1 MALIAAVIAVIA
13 VVTVAPARYR
23 LVLVFSDASGL
34 VSGDEVLVGP
44 AQVGLVDSIGLT
56 PDGQAAVT
64 VSLDPVL
71 PLPLHEGTVARIEDS
86 GLASIAGH
94 YITLQPGPARAPALA
109 SGATI
114 PSVDTHAE
122 VSFDAVF
129 DSFGAPTRAAL
140 ARIIGGEATAIR
152 GRSAAANATLHYLD
166 PALGSTAA
174 LTAELT
180 RQEGAFDGLLVHGAT
195 ALGALA
201 ARAGQLETLV
211 SATATATG
219 AIAARAGALQRT
231 LTVLP
236 LTLTRS
242 RRTLASTIVTLNTLA
257 PVVSVATGAVRR
269 LPAFSA
275 ALDTLLRV
283 AEPTVTRLA
292 RVLPAA
298 AGLLSA
304 TPGLARASR
313 VAFPADIRA
322 MNVSQTQLDTL
333 LAYTP
338 DIVSALSDLG
348 QAGAYYDANGH
359 YVRTQPFFNA
369 FSLTAANQLTLRSP
383 ADRYAGLTHVSARCP
398 GSAVQPSPDGST
410 PYAVPGCNPAQ
421 TP

>member
-1 MALIAAVIAVIA
+1 VAVIAVL
-13 VVTVAPARYR
+13 TLSHTRYR

-34 VSGDEVLVGP
+34 VSGNEVLVGP
-44 AQVGLVDSIGLT
+44 AQVGVVDTIGLT
-56 PDGQAAVT
+56 RNGQAAVT

-71 PLPLHEGTVARIEDS
+71 GLPLHRGTVARIEDS

-114 PSVDTHAE
+114 PSLDTHSE
-122 VSFDAVF
+122 VSLDAVF
-129 DSFGAPTRAAL
+129 DSFGTPTRAAL
-140 ARIIGGEATAIR
+140 ARIIAGEATAIR
-152 GRSAAANATLHYLD
+152 GRSAAASTTLHYLD
-166 PALGSTAA
+166 PGLASAAA

-201 ARAGQLETLV
+201 ARAGQLERLV
-211 SATATATG
+211 SAAASATG
-219 AIAARAGALQRT
+219 AVAARAGALQAS

-236 LTLTRS
+236 QTLIRS
-242 RRTLASTIVTLNTLA
+242 RRTLASTIATLDTLT
-257 PVVSVATGAVRR
+257 PVIAVATGAVRR
-269 LPAFSA
+269 LPAFSG
-275 ALDTLLRV
+275 ALDTLLGI
-283 AEPTVTRLA
+283 AEPTVARLV
-292 RVLPAA
+292 RLLPAA
-298 AGLLSA
+298 TGLFAA
-304 TPGLARASR
+304 TPALAHVSQA
-313 VAFPADIRA
+313 AFPAAIRA

-338 DIVSALSDLG
+338 DIISALSDLG

-369 FSLTAANQLTLRSP
+369 FSLTGANELTLRSP
-383 ADRYAGLTHVSARCP
+383 GDRYAGLTHVSARCP

-410 PYAVPGCNPAQ
+410 PYTVPGCDPAQ